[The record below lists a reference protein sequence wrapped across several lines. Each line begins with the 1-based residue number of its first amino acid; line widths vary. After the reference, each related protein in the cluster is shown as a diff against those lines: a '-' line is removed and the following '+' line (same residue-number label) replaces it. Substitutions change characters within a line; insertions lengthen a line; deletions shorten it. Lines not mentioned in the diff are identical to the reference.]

1 MQAIILAAGE
11 CSRFWPLNQ
20 THKSL
25 FKIMGKPLICYLIE
39 GLISSGVKDLVVVQG
54 RQGDVS
60 AALKNYRYP
69 KAKINYVLQKKPAG
83 TGDAILTAGNL
94 IRDNFL
100 VLNAERVDCQS
111 YLGKIIA
118 KSKKIKDSALLLA
131 GPTKTPHLFG
141 ILKLKDDKVVN
152 LIEKPKPGKELSNLK
167 VVGIY
172 LFPKKF
178 FSYLKKIPT
187 HPYSLEEAISL
198 FANKGDIRIVKSNEE
213 TFSLKFPWDLFEI
226 RDFLMAQRLKS
237 KIAKSAKISKAIVG
251 HDVHIGENVRILENA
266 VIKGPCYIGDN
277 CVIGNHA
284 LVREYSDLEE
294 GVLIGS
300 HAEVARS
307 IFQDRTSCHSGFFGD
322 SIFGR
327 NCWLGAGVVTANKNF
342 DKKEVKSVVKG
353 KKIDTGLPALGAIV
367 GKNTKIGINTSLM
380 PGVLIGSN
388 SIIGPHSFVKENIK
402 DNQIHYSKYQRVIK
416 KSR

>member
-1 MQAIILAAGE
+1 MAAGE

-39 GLISSGVKDLVVVQG
+39 GLISSGVKDLVIVQSPT
-54 RQGDVS
+54 GDIA
-60 AALKNYRYP
+60 AALKNYSYP
-69 KAKINYVLQKKPAG
+69 KAKINYVSQKNPRG
-83 TGDAILTAGNL
+83 TGDAILTAENL
-94 IRDNFL
+94 IKDNFL
-100 VLNAERVDCQS
+100 VLNPERVDCQN
-111 YLGKIIA
+111 YLNKIII

-141 ILKLKDDKVVN
+141 ILKLKDDKVVS

-167 VVGIY
+167 IVGIY

-178 FSYLKKIPT
+178 FPYLKKIPT
-187 HPYSLEEAISL
+187 HPYSLEEAIFL
-198 FANKGDIRIVKSNEE
+198 FANKEDVRIVKSNEE

-237 KIAKSAKISKAIVG
+237 KIAKSAKISKAIVEG
-251 HDVHIGENVRILENA
+251 KVQIGENVRILENA

-284 LVREYSDLEE
+284 LVREHSDLEE
-294 GVLIGS
+294 GVLIGA

-307 IFQDRTSCHSGFFGD
+307 IFQDKVSCHSGFFGD
-322 SIFGR
+322 SIFGK
-327 NCWLGAGVVTANKNF
+327 NCWLGAGIATANKRF
-342 DKKEVKSVVKG
+342 DKKEIKTIVKG
-353 KKIDTGLPALGAIV
+353 EKIGTGLTALGAIV
-367 GKNTKIGINTSLM
+367 GEDTKIGVNTSLM
-380 PGVLIGSN
+380 PGVLIGAGCQVS
-388 SIIGPHSFVKENIK
+388 PHSLITKNIK
-402 DNQIHYSKYQRVIK
+402 DNQVFYEQSLHGR
-416 KSR
+416 

>member
-39 GLISSGVKDLVVVQG
+39 GLISSGVKDLIIVQG

-69 KAKINYVLQKKPAG
+69 KAKINYVLQKKPTG
-83 TGDAILTAGNL
+83 TGDAILTAENL

-100 VLNAERVDCQS
+100 VLNAERVDCQN

-118 KSKKIKDSALLLA
+118 KSKKIKNSALLLA
-131 GPTKTPHLFG
+131 GPTKTPNLFG
-141 ILKLKDDKVVN
+141 ILKLRGDKVIS
-152 LIEKPKPGKELSNLK
+152 LIEKPKPGKEPSNLK
-167 VVGIY
+167 AVGIY
-172 LFPKKF
+172 LFPKRF
-178 FSYLKKIPT
+178 LSYLKKIPT

-198 FANKGDIRIVKSNEE
+198 FAGKEEVKTIKSNEE
-213 TFSLKFPWDLFEI
+213 TFSLKFPWDLFKI
-226 RDFLMAQRLKS
+226 RNFLMDRYLKS
-237 KIAKSAKISKAIVG
+237 KIAKSAKINKAAIG
-251 HDVHIGENVRILENA
+251 HNVQIGENVRVLENA

-277 CVIGNHA
+277 CVIGNHV

-307 IFQDRTSCHSGFFGD
+307 IFQDKVSCHSGFFGD
-322 SIFGR
+322 SIFEK
-327 NCWLGAGVVTANKNF
+327 NCWLGAGIVTANKRF
-342 DKKEVKSVVKG
+342 DKKEIKAMVRG
-353 KKIDTGLPALGAIV
+353 EKISTGLTALGVIA
-367 GKNTKIGINTSLM
+367 GENTKIGINTSLM

-388 SIIGPHSFVKENIK
+388 STIGPHSLIMKNIGN
-402 DNQIHYSKYQRVIK
+402 NQVFHG
-416 KSR
+416 